1 MRIEGLHLKNI
12 GVFKDV
18 KMEFPKCP
26 EGQAE
31 IHIFTGVNG
40 SGKSTILKALACGFE
55 RVIDVEFEQI
65 VDKKEDEKT
74 YVSEDLN
81 DFYHYFHL
89 NGGKNDDSWVKTFVS
104 RGEYIGGQG
113 FYLIGLS
120 LGDENDIIN
129 KYRSTLNPK
138 LEWTPYEYEFAIFS
152 YSGYGQI
159 DNNPPYLLDIKN
171 PLYQAL
177 KFLKLADTN
186 HSLEEWV
193 KKSIFKRSYARDN
206 KLDKKEI
213 AYNDTIDKLEK
224 AISEIVG
231 FDIRFALDDM
241 LEHPIVIY
249 DNQKLSF
256 NVLPDGLKSLVA
268 WLADLCIRLDKIHW
282 VDDTPV
288 FNRNLI
294 LFLDEIENHLHIK
307 WQRRVLPIVQKL
319 LPNAQIF
326 VTTHSP
332 FVVNS
337 IDNAWVHRLQLD
349 ETTKTATIASPQGT
363 STGNSYMTELM
374 KTFEVYEEYGIPISE
389 KLQEFHQMK
398 KHILEGKNGN
408 TEAFL
413 DLAKDLAS
421 VSRSLNN
428 DIQIQLRKLS
438 KQTQKE
444 FSIHD

>member
-18 KMEFPKCP
+18 EMEFPKCP

-55 RVIDVEFEQI
+55 EVTKIDIRYSEDQNDLYDYFPF
-65 VDKKEDEKT
+65 EDEYFANCKII
-74 YVSEDLN
+74 LN
-81 DFYHYFHL
+81 S
-89 NGGKNDDSWVKTFVS
+89 NEEIKIVGRN
-104 RGEYIGGQG
+104 
-113 FYLIGLS
+113 LIGVDVS
-120 LGDENDIIN
+120 TNSENIKN
-129 KYRSTLNPK
+129 YRSIGNMARYVPMH
-138 LEWTPYEYEFAIFS
+138 FAVFA
-152 YSGYGQI
+152 YSGYRAI
-159 DNNPPYLLDIKN
+159 DNSQPSAGIQNEN
-171 PLYQAL
+171 ALYQAL
-177 KFLKLADTN
+177 KFIKDPNPN
-186 HSLEEWV
+186 HSLEAWV
-193 KKSIFKRSYARDN
+193 KKSLYKRAYARDN
-206 KLDKKEI
+206 ALDKKEVV
-213 AYNDTIDKLEK
+213 YSDTIDKLEK

-231 FDIRFALDDM
+231 FDIRFALDKI
-241 LEHPIVIY
+241 LENPVIKY
-249 DNQKLSF
+249 HNQTLSF
-256 NVLPDGLKSLVA
+256 DVLPDGLKSLVA
-268 WLADLCIRLDKIHW
+268 WLADLCIRLDKINW
-282 VDDTPV
+282 VYDTPV

-349 ETTKTATIASPQGT
+349 EATKTATVASPQGT
-363 STGNSYMTELM
+363 STGNSYITELM
-374 KTFEVYEEYGIPISE
+374 KTFEVYEEYGIPVSE
-389 KLQEFHQMK
+389 KLQEFHKMK
-398 KHILEGKNGN
+398 KHIIEGKNGN
-408 TEAFL
+408 TKEFL

-421 VSRSLNN
+421 VSASLNN

-438 KQTQKE
+438 KQTSKE